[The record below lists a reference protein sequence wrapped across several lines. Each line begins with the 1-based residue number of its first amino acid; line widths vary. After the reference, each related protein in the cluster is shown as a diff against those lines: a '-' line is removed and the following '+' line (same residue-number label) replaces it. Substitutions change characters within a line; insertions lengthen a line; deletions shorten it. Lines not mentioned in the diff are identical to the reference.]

1 MRHVFCRAGI
11 IYERVQP
18 AKRFGSRSDAPA
30 IVIGSD
36 IALDDNR
43 FGSRHTA
50 GFGDFFSTVPIRQ
63 VVYDEARAGIR
74 ETDGG
79 GRPEAR
85 RRSRDNRTKRIFGH
99 RAALP
104 KLRVS
109 ARLGAGHGQAQIGGG
124 RLVLSAAPHDLAF
137 MQALDVVA
145 PSDAPPLR
153 AMSPEDEAALREAV
167 HALERTTFAGR
178 LTAMVGRQIDFAGKL
193 VPQPISGAVGKAVT
207 LALRAAMRV
216 ALAGL
221 ASAPPERGDRRN
233 LHRALVTASGA
244 VGGAFGL
251 VTLPVEL
258 PVSTTLILRSIAE
271 IARAEGED
279 LSDPEAALA
288 CLEVFALGGQPGA
301 SDLVEGGYFALRGF
315 LAKSVSEAARH
326 IALRGVGGETAPIL
340 LRLMSQIAGRF
351 G

>member
-1 MRHVFCRAGI
+1 
-11 IYERVQP
+11 
-18 AKRFGSRSDAPA
+18 
-30 IVIGSD
+30 
-36 IALDDNR
+36 
-43 FGSRHTA
+43 
-50 GFGDFFSTVPIRQ
+50 
-63 VVYDEARAGIR
+63 
-74 ETDGG
+74 
-79 GRPEAR
+79 
-85 RRSRDNRTKRIFGH
+85 
-99 RAALP
+99 
-104 KLRVS
+104 
-109 ARLGAGHGQAQIGGG
+109 
-124 RLVLSAAPHDLAF
+124 

-351 G
+351 GLVVSQKIAAQAIPVLGAVGGAAVNLAFAQHFQSLARGHFIVRRLERTYGRAPVRAAYERIAAGLRRAEDAGRNSLTLSGRNDRDAV